1 MSKEKKAHIDVKLIA
16 NDDQPEMMG
25 SINGDLIDSTM
36 LVAWCIKAISD
47 ARGLPWQIIFLGVH
61 KALEGIMEREKAG
74 RVTGYAAKVD
84 SDMLKK
90 IMEGEE

>member
-47 ARGLPWQIIFLGVH
+47 EI
-61 KALEGIMEREKAG
+61 G
-74 RVTGYAAKVD
+74 RAHV
-84 SDMLKK
+84 
-90 IMEGEE
+90 